1 MLIDLHTH
9 TSGIS
14 ICCKADIPRVINEAK
29 AVGLDGIVLTNHYCR
44 EYIGDTALDEYVQ
57 RYLAEYRAAVLAAKE
72 ELRVYFGIE
81 VTLARHDD
89 LHFLIYGAGEDFL
102 MRHPSVFDYSLSK
115 LYSLVK
121 EEGAM
126 LVQAHPYRKKKR
138 LMDIS
143 LMDGIEISCHPK
155 YEGTHLRE
163 LAEIAAEGGK
173 ILTCGGDYHADTPY
187 RPRCGVYLPD
197 ELTDAKEIAAY
208 LLDAQSVRM
217 AVQET
222 DGSAPFAVTFARG
235 IGLCE

>member
-1 MLIDLHTH
+1 
-9 TSGIS
+9 
-14 ICCKADIPRVINEAK
+14 
-29 AVGLDGIVLTNHYCR
+29 
-44 EYIGDTALDEYVQ
+44 
-57 RYLAEYRAAVLAAKE
+57 
-72 ELRVYFGIE
+72 
-81 VTLARHDD
+81 
-89 LHFLIYGAGEDFL
+89 

-173 ILTCGGDYHADTPY
+173 ILTCGGDYHADTH
-187 RPRCGVYLPD
+187 RVQCGMYLP
-197 ELTDAKEIAAY
+197 ETVTSGVLLGNYLKETATVT
-208 LLDAQSVRM
+208 LC
-217 AVQET
+217 VQEV
-222 DGSAPFAVTFARG
+222 GQQESFRVSYSR
-235 IGLCE
+235 